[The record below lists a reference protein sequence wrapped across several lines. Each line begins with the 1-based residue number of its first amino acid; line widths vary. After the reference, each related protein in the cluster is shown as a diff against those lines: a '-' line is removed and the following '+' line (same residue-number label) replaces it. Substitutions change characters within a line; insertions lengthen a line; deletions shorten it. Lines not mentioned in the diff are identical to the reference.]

1 MYKLDRD
8 SYYIKILVEENK
20 ENEMYRLV
28 FKPFYVNKEGVK
40 ERRNKTKIF
49 FIENEEREVIQ
60 QLMENVID
68 FLYIESK
75 TDELF
80 KYSKLK
86 FNHKAIMLLRSHS
99 TLIGCHSSII
109 ELLSLF
115 THNGILNKK
124 DIKEEEI

>member
-20 ENEMYRLV
+20 ENETYRIV
-28 FKPFYVNKEGVK
+28 FKPFYVNKDGVK

-49 FIENEEREVIQ
+49 YIESEEREVIQ

-109 ELLSLF
+109 EILSLF
-115 THNGILNKK
+115 VHNNILNKK